1 MQTVQIENSNLVRDI
16 HSKAVLNTDS
26 RGLEEYLTKKEVAKK
41 QQQDQLE
48 TKQKLAELEKDM
60 AEIKSLLRDIAE
72 LRKA

>member
-16 HSKAVLNTDS
+16 HSKAVLNTDR

>member
-16 HSKAVLNTDS
+16 HSKAVLNTDR
-26 RGLEEYLTKKEVAKK
+26 RGLEEYLAKKEVAKK